1 MFRCFILAPE
11 THKTGLYETQSKYN
25 SLSWLTC
32 PPESSAKSRLL
43 AKFLRENYDGTLS
56 YHQMVNAEETSRL
69 GIKTPTRTVT
79 VMWPNVTS
87 CMKLESDQELWA
99 HQEYSGVSVSF
110 SVGVE

>member
-32 PPESSAKSRLL
+32 SPESSAKSQLL
-43 AKFLRENYDGTLS
+43 AKFLRENYDGTLG

-69 GIKTPTRTVT
+69 G
-79 VMWPNVTS
+79 
-87 CMKLESDQELWA
+87 MKDS
-99 HQEYSGVSVSF
+99 HQDSHRHLAQCHQLHAA
-110 SVGVE
+110 